1 MGPNPER
8 EVSLGEL
15 LQKGEGLG
23 VRTST
28 ESRQFH
34 AGDHIMIAPNEFS
47 GICLTTYLAG
57 DTIREAL
64 ENAWIKL

>member
-1 MGPNPER
+1 
-8 EVSLGEL
+8 
-15 LQKGEGLG
+15 
-23 VRTST
+23 
-28 ESRQFH
+28 
-34 AGDHIMIAPNEFS
+34 MIAPNEFS